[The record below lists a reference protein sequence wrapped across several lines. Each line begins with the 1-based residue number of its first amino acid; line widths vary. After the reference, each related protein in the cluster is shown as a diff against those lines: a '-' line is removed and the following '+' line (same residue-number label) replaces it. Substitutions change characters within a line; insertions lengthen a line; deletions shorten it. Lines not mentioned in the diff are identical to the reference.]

1 MNGFSLEFDS
11 YASIELPTSVDFAV
25 DSFAD
30 FDVEFSFFVEFV
42 VGSEGKFK
50 AGSFGIDGVNFD
62 SLSIIACIHGRSFAE
77 ILDEGSLE
85 VDVAFFH
92 VFTKFFAK

>member
-42 VGSEGKFK
+42 VGSEGKLNK
-50 AGSFGIDGVNFD
+50 
-62 SLSIIACIHGRSFAE
+62 
-77 ILDEGSLE
+77 
-85 VDVAFFH
+85 
-92 VFTKFFAK
+92 